1 MTATLTYSLLA
12 LAILFEVAATTA
24 LKASDGMTRLTP
36 ALVVVAGYAG
46 AFYLLALSLK
56 SLPVGFV
63 YAMWSGFGIIGVAIV
78 GAAVFGESVSAAKIL
93 GFVLIIAG
101 VALVKGGGAAA

>member
-1 MTATLTYSLLA
+1 MSATLTYALLA
-12 LAILFEVAATTA
+12 LAILCEVTATSA
-24 LKASDGMTRLTP
+24 LKLSDGMTKLGP
-36 ALVVVAGYAG
+36 AAIVVAGYAG

-56 SLPVGFV
+56 TLPVGFV
-63 YAMWSGFGIIGVAIV
+63 YALWSGLGIIGVAIV
-78 GAAVFGESVSAAKIL
+78 GAAVFGESVSLPKIA